1 MTPKVNIAIPT
12 DERIPSSE
20 LPRID
25 AEWGDIEK
33 CECLANDCIE
43 NYDPC
48 VPTKMCAR
56 IKASYA
62 NGRTLDFTTRTCS
75 VLFWGRIEL
84 LVPNSESDEWGCI
97 SNRRLLAALARAASR
112 LEAIPVGEVK
122 LPSAAESDTIMAELA
137 VPAEPVYDRP
147 DIGEAWY
154 DVWKKSGKLCKMTD
168 GQWVIEDKILPEFS
182 KYKVSHFVDGV
193 ERCYPGAT
201 EYVELCDGTVK
212 RTEDLTEEE
221 RQFIADPAESEINAG
236 LVDGK
241 AAYEAQRKNG

>member
-12 DERIPSSE
+12 NERIPSSE

-25 AEWGDIEK
+25 AEWGEIEK
-33 CECLANDCIE
+33 CECLSNDYIE

-56 IKASYA
+56 LRVSYK
-62 NGRTLDFTTRTCS
+62 NGRSLEARARLCD
-75 VLFWGRIEL
+75 VLFLGAL
-84 LVPNSESDEWGCI
+84 AAYSDEADGRQEGCV
-97 SNRRLLAALARAASR
+97 SNKRLLAALARSASS
-112 LEAIPVGEVK
+112 LEPVAVGDVK
-122 LPSAAESDTIMAELA
+122 LPTAAEADGILESLA
-137 VPAEPVYDRP
+137 APAEPLYRRDG
-147 DIGEAWY
+147 IEEAWY

-168 GQWVIEDKILPEFS
+168 GQWVIEDKVLPEFS
-182 KYKVSHFVDGV
+182 KYKVSHFVDGA

-221 RQFIADPAESEINAG
+221 RQLIADPAESEINAG

-241 AAYEAQRKNG
+241 AAYEAQQKNA